1 MSEKDQT
8 LKENRVLV
16 SIETVKIKDF
26 IFSTN
31 KLKLIRG
38 ASYLLDYIYS
48 AGLGS
53 LTGSGFGML
62 EII

>member
-1 MSEKDQT
+1 MAKNKTFEEI

-31 KLKLIRG
+31 KLKLMRG
-38 ASYLLDYIYS
+38 AS
-48 AGLGS
+48 
-53 LTGSGFGML
+53 
-62 EII
+62 